1 MSNPRQL
8 QGILPALVTPFT
20 ADGSIDEAAL
30 QALVSRL
37 VAAGVGG
44 LVPCGS
50 TGEFTTLSFQER
62 KRVTELVAEAAAGA
76 VPVVPQTGALT
87 TKETV
92 ELSKHAEG
100 VGAAAVMVVPPFYEP
115 PAWTDLLAHYEK
127 VARSIDV
134 PIMLYNIPAAS
145 GTRMTAERIDE
156 LAAIPGVE
164 YIKDSSADAVLLTHL
179 LQEYGDRLGIFNG
192 ADTLSFCALAAG
204 ARGAVWGAA
213 NFIPE
218 LTVELYRRLVVE
230 KDLDAARAVWGRIWP
245 ICHILES
252 TNYASAVKTACELAG
267 IQPGRPGPR
276 SGSWTTTVA
285 SAWPWRWP
293 TPASPDSHPDRFH
306 LRVLVEGFHT
316 VVPTTETGLLV
327 AAERRCYVSFGKA
340 VHRHGPRPDAAG
352 DTHRAVEAPRP
363 KRRRQPVASVVG
375 ELNRFFFVLE
385 RDDADDR
392 AEDSSRAT
400 RMSRPT
406 LSKIVG
412 ATK

>member
-1 MSNPRQL
+1 
-8 QGILPALVTPFT
+8 VTPFT
-20 ADGSIDEAAL
+20 DDGSIDEATL
-30 QALVSRL
+30 RSLVSRL

-50 TGEFTTLSFQER
+50 TGEFTTLSSQER
-62 KRVTELVAEAAAGA
+62 ERVTEVVAEAAAGA

-115 PAWTDLLAHYEK
+115 PGWTDLLEHYET
-127 VARSIDV
+127 VARAIGI
-134 PIMLYNIPAAS
+134 PIMVYNIPAAS
-145 GTRMTAERIDE
+145 GTRMTVEKIDE
-156 LAAIPGVE
+156 LASIPGVE

-218 LTVELYRRLVVE
+218 LTVELYHHLVLG
-230 KDLDAARAVWGRIWP
+230 KDLDKARAVWDKIWP

-267 IQPGRPGPR
+267 VSAGPTRAPVRLLDDDGRKRLATALANAG
-276 SGSWTTTVA
+276 V
-285 SAWPWRWP
+285 
-293 TPASPDSHPDRFH
+293 
-306 LRVLVEGFHT
+306 
-316 VVPTTETGLLV
+316 TG
-327 AAERRCYVSFGKA
+327 
-340 VHRHGPRPDAAG
+340 
-352 DTHRAVEAPRP
+352 
-363 KRRRQPVASVVG
+363 
-375 ELNRFFFVLE
+375 
-385 RDDADDR
+385 
-392 AEDSSRAT
+392 
-400 RMSRPT
+400 
-406 LSKIVG
+406 
-412 ATK
+412 